1 MERLSPGR
9 ALENAAADLRKMLEA
24 LPGEC
29 GPALETAIAA
39 CCRALNKGGKILFF
53 GNGGSAAQ
61 AQHLA
66 AELINRFQRDRH
78 PLAALALVPD
88 AAVTTAIGNDY
99 AFAELFRRQL
109 SGLGRPGDVA
119 IALTTSGTSDNIIS
133 GLARAREMGLTT
145 IGMLGRDGGY
155 CTELCDICLLVRADN
170 TARIQEAHL
179 LLGHLLCEGIE
190 NGLFA

>member
-1 MERLSPGR
+1 MNRPTTSTQ
-9 ALENAAADLRKMLEA
+9 LEHAAAGLSELLATIAAD
-24 LPGEC
+24 C
-29 GPALETAIAA
+29 GPALETAVAT
-39 CCRALNKGGKILFF
+39 CCRALNHGHKILFF

-66 AELINRFQRDRH
+66 AELINRFQRERR

-99 AFAELFRRQL
+99 DFSELFRRQL
-109 SGLGRPGDVA
+109 SGLGQPGDVA
-119 IALTTSGTSDNIIS
+119 IALTTSGTSANIIS
-133 GLARAREMGLTT
+133 GLNRARELELVT
-145 IGMLGRDGGY
+145 IGFLGRDGGN
-155 CTELCDICLLVRADN
+155 CLDLCDISLLVKADN